1 MKSAGKG
8 FCNKSLNA
16 SITLIS
22 YSTLSLYEQ
31 YRVLV
36 EIRILS
42 TKKGGELF
50 IAMLFYFITE
60 TSKHHSS
67 P

>member
-8 FCNKSLNA
+8 CCNKSLNA

-22 YSTLSLYEQ
+22 YSTLFLYEQ

-36 EIRILS
+36 KIHILS
-42 TKKGGELF
+42 TRKGGELF

-60 TSKHHSS
+60 TNKHHSS